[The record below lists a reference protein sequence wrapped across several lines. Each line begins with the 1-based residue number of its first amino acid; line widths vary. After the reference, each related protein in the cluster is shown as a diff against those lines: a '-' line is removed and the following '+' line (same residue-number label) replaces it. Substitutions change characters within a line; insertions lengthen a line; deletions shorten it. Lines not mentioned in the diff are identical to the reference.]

1 VRLRAPQITSE
12 SIIMSEPPI
21 VPPNPATRAKG
32 RNMIAIASGKGGVGK
47 TWFSITLAHALAN
60 RDKRV
65 LLFDG
70 DLGLANLDIQ
80 LGLMPK
86 ADLGGVIGGKIT
98 LGQAITHYPSGNFDV
113 IAGRSGS
120 GSLADL
126 PTNRVR
132 MLAEDLAQMAPG
144 YDAVLLD
151 LGAGIERTVRI
162 MANYAGRCVVV
173 LTDEPTSLTDAYA
186 FIKVSH
192 TERPEADIRVVA
204 NMVNSTREGERTY
217 NTLIKACQGF
227 LNFSPP
233 LLGIVRRDNK
243 VRESIR
249 SQTSLLTRYPSTEA
263 ASDVEAI
270 AASLA
275 EELG

>member
-1 VRLRAPQITSE
+1 
-12 SIIMSEPPI
+12 MNEPPL
-21 VPPNPATRAKG
+21 PKPDAKTRAKG

-70 DLGLANLDIQ
+70 DLGLANLDVQ
-80 LGLMPK
+80 LGLTVK
-86 ADLGGVIGGKIT
+86 NDLGGIIGGKLT
-98 LGQAITHYPSGNFDV
+98 MGQAVSRFDAGGFDV

-120 GSLADL
+120 GALADL
-126 PTNRVR
+126 PTSRVR
-132 MLAEDLAQMAPG
+132 TLADDLAQLAPD
-144 YDAVLLD
+144 YDAVLVD

-162 MANYAGRCVVV
+162 MANYAGHCIVVF
-173 LTDEPTSLTDAYA
+173 TDEPTSLTDAYA

-192 TERPEADIRVVA
+192 NERPEADIRVVA

-217 NTLIKACQGF
+217 NTLLKACQGF

-233 LLGIVRRDNK
+233 LLGIIRRDDK
-243 VRESIR
+243 VREAIR
-249 SQTSLLTRYPSTEA
+249 SQTSILTRYPNAEA
-263 ASDVEAI
+263 ASDVEQI
-270 AASLA
+270 ATEVLESLS
-275 EELG
+275 G